1 MLRVTLMGNLGSDPE
16 VRQSQKVLAVAMA
29 SVAVN
34 QVRSRPN
41 GEREES
47 TEWFRVRAMG
57 RLVEIMQRLAKGTR
71 VLVVGRLD
79 IGHYQSSDG
88 ERRTSFDVWA
98 DDIVALGAPREPGSH
113 AVPTAGTSRAAAE
126 GSATPN
132 RQAISPAS
140 RAAGP
145 PEPPVAEQPDDLPW

>member
-16 VRQSQKVLAVAMA
+16 VRQSQKGLAVAMA

-47 TEWFRVRAMG
+47 TEWFRVRTMG

-71 VLVVGRLD
+71 VLVVGRL
-79 IGHYQSSDG
+79 GMGNYQSSDG
-88 ERRTSFDVWA
+88 ERRKSFDVWA

-113 AVPTAGTSRAAAE
+113 AAPANRATAD

-140 RAAGP
+140 RAAGRP
-145 PEPPVAEQPDDLPW
+145 